1 MKILVVDDEAL
12 ARQRLVSLIEELGA
26 PYQVVGEASQGAE
39 ALQRFEELEPD
50 LVLMDI
56 RMPGMDGLEAARGL
70 TRTENPPAVIF
81 TTAYEEHALEA
92 FESAAQDYLLKP
104 VRRERLLEALT
115 RAQRL
120 NRTQVN
126 QVQEVPEVPQICASF
141 RGGLTTLPLDQ
152 VLYLRAD
159 SKYVIARHRDGE
171 LLLEDSLKALQERYA
186 DWLLRI
192 HRNALVVRSHLR
204 GLDRDPDG
212 VCRVVLEGCGDR
224 LEVSRRHLPEVR
236 RILRGNKSGE

>member
-1 MKILVVDDEAL
+1 MKILVVDDEVL
-12 ARQRLVSLIEELGA
+12 ARQRLTSLVAELGE
-26 PYQVVGEASQGAE
+26 PYRVVGEASQGEE
-39 ALQRFEELEPD
+39 ALQRFAEVEPD

-56 RMPGMDGLEAARGL
+56 RMPGMDGLEAARRL
-70 TRTENPPAVIF
+70 SQAEHPPAVIF

-92 FESAAQDYLLKP
+92 FESSAQDYLLKP
-104 VRRERLLEALT
+104 VRRERLREALI

-120 NRTQVN
+120 TRTQVGTLP
-126 QVQEVPEVPQICASF
+126 ESPEVPQICASF

-159 SKYVIARHRDGE
+159 SKYVVARHRDGE
-171 LLLEDSLKALQERYA
+171 LLLEESLKALQERYSE
-186 DWLLRI
+186 WLLRI
-192 HRNALVVRSHLR
+192 HRNALVVRRHLR

-212 VCRVVLEGCGDR
+212 VCRVVLDGCDER

-236 RILRGNKSGE
+236 RMLRGNNNDA